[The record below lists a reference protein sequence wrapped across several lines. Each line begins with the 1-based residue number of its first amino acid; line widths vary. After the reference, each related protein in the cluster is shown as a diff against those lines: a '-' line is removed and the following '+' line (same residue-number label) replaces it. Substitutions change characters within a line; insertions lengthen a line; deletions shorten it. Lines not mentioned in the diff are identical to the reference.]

1 MNMVGGGSS
10 GTEGNL
16 KVKHTTPVG
25 SYNKMAVTT
34 LSSVSSGIQID
45 TNKFISGANLYV
57 YENGVWKVKPISGVA
72 FPIAYVLAA
81 KTSWGYVLVS
91 TQGSMTFTHLIESDT
106 SAELI
111 SMTTSGVG
119 IHQVECA
126 TNGRYFT
133 SSGANV
139 YELTFDHDT
148 VTGTLLFTT
157 TNVNTRK
164 LLYYNS
170 DNDQFVVWDKI
181 NSSDGGSKI
190 RWYDSNG
197 SLKGVKDGPP
207 VNGVSMST
215 KTIIMG
221 ENGVSLGVLE
231 AKSHTSGSYTT
242 YLHGVFTT
250 NANGYV
256 EILPKTNRTGNIS
269 TSLTAAWLDGN
280 YFAVTIKVT
289 VSAASSNT
297 YLYHYEGALDGS
309 SCMISKR
316 ELGYPGAL
324 TMTTTDVFSGIVIDQ
339 DKNIWMYS

>member
-10 GTEGNL
+10 GTEGHL
-16 KVKHTTPVG
+16 KVKHTVPAG

-34 LSSVSSGIQID
+34 LSNVSSGKQID
-45 TNKFISGANLYV
+45 INKFISGANLYV
-57 YENGVWKVKPISGVA
+57 YENGGWKVKPITGVD
-72 FPIAYVLAA
+72 FPIAYVYAA
-81 KTSWGYVLVS
+81 KTSWGYVLAS
-91 TQGSMTFTHLIESDT
+91 TQGSLTFVHLIESDN

-111 SMTTSGVG
+111 AMTTSGVG

-139 YELTFDHDT
+139 YELTFGRDT

-157 TNVNTRK
+157 TAVNTRK

-170 DNDQFVVWDKI
+170 DNDEFVVWDKI

-197 SLKGVKDGPP
+197 SMKAVQNGPP
-207 VNGVSMST
+207 VGGVSMST
-215 KTIIMG
+215 RTIMIG
-221 ENGVSLGVLE
+221 ENGVSLGILE
-231 AKSHTSGSYTT
+231 AKQSTSGSYTT

-256 EILPKTNRTGNIS
+256 EILPRKNRTGDIS
-269 TSLTAAWLDGN
+269 TTLTAAWLDGN

-289 VSAASSNT
+289 VRAAKTET

-309 SCMISKR
+309 SCMVATR
-316 ELGYPGAL
+316 EIGYPGAL
-324 TMTTTDVFSGIVIDQ
+324 TMTATDIFSGIVIDQ